1 MIKLDDIDISI
12 LSHLRDDAKT
22 QLKDLARELKVHP
35 NTLLQRVRKLE
46 KAKIIKK
53 YTAEVD
59 YAKTDIDL
67 HIIIMMKLRRVRA
80 GDMEQLGDLIN
91 IKELEAIYA
100 TSGLW
105 DVVAMCR
112 VKNRKHL
119 LEVIQRLGDHP
130 VVTKTSSSIVLFE
143 YKNPAD
149 YNPYVY
155 EAAKK

>member
-67 HIIIMMKLRRVRA
+67 HIIIMMKLRRVREIGRA
-80 GDMEQLGDLIN
+80 H
-91 IKELEAIYA
+91 
-100 TSGLW
+100 
-105 DVVAMCR
+105 V
-112 VKNRKHL
+112 
-119 LEVIQRLGDHP
+119 
-130 VVTKTSSSIVLFE
+130 
-143 YKNPAD
+143 
-149 YNPYVY
+149 
-155 EAAKK
+155 